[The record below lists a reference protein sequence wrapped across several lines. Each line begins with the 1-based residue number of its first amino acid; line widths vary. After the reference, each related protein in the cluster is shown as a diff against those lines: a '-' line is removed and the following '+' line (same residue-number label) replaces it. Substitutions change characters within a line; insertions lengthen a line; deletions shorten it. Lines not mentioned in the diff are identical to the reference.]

1 MRKILLSLLFAS
13 FALPFFA
20 QGFNQIDE
28 NGTYTSSEDLLKK
41 DSLKEHHEAPRGF
54 HVWTVDSRFG
64 DRRPAEPDTLQ
75 HMYMNSI
82 FNEGKYG
89 EYNTLGNLGSPRL
102 NRIFID
108 RPQTE
113 QFFFTQPYDFFN
125 TPVDQ
130 FHFTNTLSPITNLTY
145 QECGDKNN
153 GEDHLKA
160 LFAVNAGK
168 RLGLGFK
175 FNYIYA
181 RGYYHSQSAA
191 HFNYTLFGSYLGD
204 RYEAHLL
211 MGTNHQKMAENGGIT
226 QDNYIEHPEIYR
238 DVFDANEIPTVL
250 SSNWNRNDHH
260 HIFFTHRYNIGF
272 NRKIPMTP
280 EEIKAKKFAMESQ
293 KEKDEKEELK
303 KARKEAEKRGIDF
316 DEEEYKRSKGVS
328 YGGRP
333 DGAKTVGKEPEKAE
347 AGDEGEGR
355 IKVEGQAALDSL
367 MAQGQQQKKEEA
379 EETEWMKNEYV
390 PVTSFIHTINYDY
403 ANRVYLA
410 YETPAN
416 YYKHSSFYDEEAD
429 VLQGDS
435 INDNTR
441 HYRIKNTFAINLLE
455 GFNKWA
461 KAGLKAF
468 ITSDYRHFTLPD
480 SLGHN
485 TSFNEHTVSVGG
497 QLSKTQG
504 SLIHYNATMETWLV
518 GEDAGQLKVD
528 GHADVNIPLFGDTVQ
543 IAGNAFFHRVN
554 PIFYQR
560 HFHSKFLWWDSKNM
574 EKETHTHIEGRL
586 TIPKT
591 RTMFRLA
598 VDHLTNHTYFTQSYT
613 QEQERRYGYELAVN
627 QSSNNIALLTLQL
640 EQALKLGILNWES
653 QITYQKSSHA
663 ELPVPELNV
672 YSNLYVKFKINKVLN
687 VNLGG
692 DVRWFTQYV
701 APDYNPLIG
710 QYTIQNN
717 GDNNVKIGNYP
728 WVNVYANLKLKQARF
743 YVMMSHVNYSSGNSY
758 FLTPHYPTNQRVLR
772 FGVSWNFFN

>member
-1 MRKILLSLLFAS
+1 MRRILISLLFAS
-13 FALPFFA
+13 IALPFFA

-28 NGTYTSSEDLLKK
+28 NGNFTSAEDTNKK
-41 DSLKEHHEAPRGF
+41 DSLKEHHDAPRGF
-54 HVWTVDSRFG
+54 YVWTVDSRFG
-64 DRRPAEPDTLQ
+64 DRKPAEPDTLQ
-75 HMYMNSI
+75 HMYMNTI

-89 EYNTLGNLGSPRL
+89 EYNTLGNLGSPRM
-102 NRIFID
+102 NRIYID

-168 RLGLGFK
+168 RLGLGFR

-181 RGYYHSQSAA
+181 RGYYQHQSAA
-191 HFNYTLFGSYLGD
+191 HFNYSLYGSYLGD

-211 MGTNHQKMAENGGIT
+211 MGTNHQKMAENGGLT
-226 QDNYIEHPEIYR
+226 NDEYIEHPEIYR
-238 DVFDANEIPTVL
+238 EDFRTNEIPTML

-293 KEKDEKEELK
+293 KEKDEKKEIE
-303 KARKEAEKRGIDF
+303 KARREARKQGLDF
-316 DEEEYKRSKGVS
+316 DEEEFKRNKNIS

-333 DGAKTVGKEPEKAE
+333 DGAKTVGREPERNDSASL
-347 AGDEGEGR
+347 GGGR
-355 IKVEGQAALDSL
+355 IKVEGQAAMDSL
-367 MAQGQQQKKEEA
+367 MAEKPKEEA
-379 EETEWMKNEYV
+379 AQDTSWMKNEYV
-390 PVTSFIHTINYDY
+390 PVTSFIHTLNYDY
-403 ANRVYLA
+403 ANRIYQA
-410 YETPAN
+410 YEWPRD
-416 YYKHSSFYDEEAD
+416 YYKNSSYYKDEAD

-435 INDNTR
+435 IYDITR
-441 HYRIKNTFAINLLE
+441 HYRIKNTFALNLLE

-468 ITSDYRHFTLPD
+468 VTSDFRHFTLPD
-480 SLGHN
+480 TLGH
-485 TSFNEHTVSVGG
+485 SQSYNEHNVSVGG

-504 SLIHYNATMETWLV
+504 SLIHYNATLETWLV
-518 GEDAGQLKVD
+518 GQDAGQLKVD
-528 GHADVNIPLFGDTVQ
+528 GYADLNIPLFGDTLQ
-543 IAGNAFFHRVN
+543 IAGHAYFHRLN

-560 HFHSKFLWWDSKNM
+560 HFHSKYLWWDDTDMK
-574 EKETHTHIEGRL
+574 KEIRTHIEGRL
-586 TIPKT
+586 SFPKT
-591 RTMFRLA
+591 RTMLRVS
-598 VDHLTNHTYFTQSYT
+598 VDHLTNYTYFAQSYT
-613 QEQERRYGYELAVN
+613 TGSDSRTHHELTIN
-627 QSSNNIALLTLQL
+627 QSAENIALLTLQL
-640 EQALKLGILNWES
+640 EQAVRLGILNWES
-653 QITYQKSSHA
+653 QVTYQKSSHSILA
-663 ELPVPELNV
+663 VPDLNI
-672 YSNLYVKFKINKVLN
+672 YSNLYLKFRINKVLN
-687 VNLGG
+687 VELGG
-692 DVRWFTQYV
+692 DVRWFTAYE

-710 QYTIQNN
+710 QYAIQNN
-717 GDNNVKIGNYP
+717 GENNLKIGNYP

>member
-1 MRKILLSLLFAS
+1 MRRILISLLFAS
-13 FALPFFA
+13 IALPFFA

-28 NGTYTSSEDLLKK
+28 NGNFTSAEDTNKK
-41 DSLKEHHEAPRGF
+41 DSLKEHHDAPRGF
-54 HVWTVDSRFG
+54 YVWTVDSRFG
-64 DRRPAEPDTLQ
+64 DRKPAEPDTLQ
-75 HMYMNSI
+75 HMYMNTI

-89 EYNTLGNLGSPRL
+89 EYNTLGNLGSPRM
-102 NRIFID
+102 NRIYID

-168 RLGLGFK
+168 RLGLGFR

-181 RGYYHSQSAA
+181 RGYYQNQSAA
-191 HFNYTLFGSYLGD
+191 HFNYSLYGSYLGD

-211 MGTNHQKMAENGGIT
+211 MGTNHQKMAENGGLT
-226 QDNYIEHPEIYR
+226 NDEYIEHPEIYR
-238 DVFDANEIPTVL
+238 EDFRTNEIPTML

-293 KEKDEKEELK
+293 KEKDEKKEIE
-303 KARKEAEKRGIDF
+303 KARREARKQGLDF
-316 DEEEYKRSKGVS
+316 DEEEFKRNKNIS

-333 DGAKTVGKEPEKAE
+333 DDAKTVGREPERNDSTSL
-347 AGDEGEGR
+347 GGGR
-355 IKVEGQAALDSL
+355 IKVEGQAAMDSL
-367 MAQGQQQKKEEA
+367 MAEKPKEEA
-379 EETEWMKNEYV
+379 AQDTSWMKNEYV
-390 PVTSFIHTINYDY
+390 PVTSFIHTLNYDY
-403 ANRVYLA
+403 ANRIYQA
-410 YETPAN
+410 YEWPHD
-416 YYKHSSFYDEEAD
+416 YYKNSSYYKDDAD

-435 INDNTR
+435 IYDITR
-441 HYRIKNTFAINLLE
+441 HYRIKNTFALNLLE

-468 ITSDYRHFTLPD
+468 VTSDFRHFTLPD
-480 SLGHN
+480 TLGH
-485 TSFNEHTVSVGG
+485 SQSYNEHNVSVGG

-504 SLIHYNATMETWLV
+504 SLIHYNATLETWLV
-518 GEDAGQLKVD
+518 GQDAGQLKVD
-528 GHADVNIPLFGDTVQ
+528 GYADLNIPLFGDTLQ
-543 IAGNAFFHRVN
+543 IAGHAYFHRLN

-560 HFHSKFLWWDSKNM
+560 HFHSKYLWWDDTDMK
-574 EKETHTHIEGRL
+574 KEIRTHIEGRL
-586 TIPKT
+586 SFPKT
-591 RTMFRLA
+591 RTMLRVS
-598 VDHLTNHTYFTQSYT
+598 VDHLTNYTYFAQSYT
-613 QEQERRYGYELAVN
+613 TGSDSRTHHELTVN
-627 QSSNNIALLTLQL
+627 QSAENIALLTLQL
-640 EQALKLGILNWES
+640 EQAVRLGILNWES
-653 QITYQKSSHA
+653 QVTYQKSSHSILA
-663 ELPVPELNV
+663 VPDLNI
-672 YSNLYVKFKINKVLN
+672 YSNLYLKFRINKVLN
-687 VNLGG
+687 VELGG
-692 DVRWFTQYV
+692 DVRWFTAYE

-710 QYTIQNN
+710 QYAIQNN
-717 GDNNVKIGNYP
+717 GDNNLKIGNYP

>member
-1 MRKILLSLLFAS
+1 VTYATANGWATDIDGDVFTATKDGKKIEVVFDGEDKGTIT
-13 FALPFFA
+13 FT
-20 QGFNQIDE
+20 GFD
-28 NGTYTSSEDLLKK
+28 T
-41 DSLKEHHEAPRGF
+41 DSLK
-54 HVWTVDSRFG
+54 D
-64 DRRPAEPDTLQ
+64 
-75 HMYMNSI
+75 
-82 FNEGKYG
+82 
-89 EYNTLGNLGSPRL
+89 
-102 NRIFID
+102 
-108 RPQTE
+108 
-113 QFFFTQPYDFFN
+113 DFE
-125 TPVDQ
+125 TDDE
-130 FHFTNTLSPITNLTY
+130 I
-145 QECGDKNN
+145 G
-153 GEDHLKA
+153 
-160 LFAVNAGK
+160 
-168 RLGLGFK
+168 
-175 FNYIYA
+175 
-181 RGYYHSQSAA
+181 
-191 HFNYTLFGSYLGD
+191 
-204 RYEAHLL
+204 
-211 MGTNHQKMAENGGIT
+211 ENG
-226 QDNYIEHPEIYR
+226 
-238 DVFDANEIPTVL
+238 
-250 SSNWNRNDHH
+250 
-260 HIFFTHRYNIGF
+260 
-272 NRKIPMTP
+272 P
-280 EEIKAKKFAMESQ
+280 EEADKAE
-293 KEKDEKEELK
+293 EEKEPE
-303 KARKEAEKRGIDF
+303 KA
-316 DEEEYKRSKGVS
+316 EEEKEPEK
-328 YGGRP
+328 
-333 DGAKTVGKEPEKAE
+333 AEEGKEPEKAE

-367 MAQGQQQKKEEA
+367 MAQNQLKKKEEA

>member
-1 MRKILLSLLFAS
+1 MRRILISLLFAS
-13 FALPFFA
+13 IALPFFA

-28 NGTYTSSEDLLKK
+28 NGNFTSAEDTHKK
-41 DSLKEHHEAPRGF
+41 DTLKEHHDAPRGF
-54 HVWTVDSRFG
+54 YVWTVDSRFG
-64 DRRPAEPDTLQ
+64 DRKPAEPDTLQ
-75 HMYMNSI
+75 HMYMNTI

-89 EYNTLGNLGSPRL
+89 EYNTLGNLGSPRM
-102 NRIFID
+102 NRIYID

-168 RLGLGFK
+168 RLGLGFR

-181 RGYYHSQSAA
+181 RGYYQNQSAA
-191 HFNYTLFGSYLGD
+191 HFNYSLYGSYLGD

-211 MGTNHQKMAENGGIT
+211 MGTNHQKMAENGGLT
-226 QDNYIEHPEIYR
+226 NDEYIEHPEIYR
-238 DVFDANEIPTVL
+238 EDFRTNEIPTML

-293 KEKDEKEELK
+293 KEKDEKKEIE
-303 KARKEAEKRGIDF
+303 KARREARKQGLDF
-316 DEEEYKRSKGVS
+316 DEEEFKRNKNIS

-333 DGAKTVGKEPEKAE
+333 DDAKTVGREPERNDSTSL
-347 AGDEGEGR
+347 GGGR
-355 IKVEGQAALDSL
+355 IKVEGQAAMDSL
-367 MAQGQQQKKEEA
+367 MAEKPKEEA
-379 EETEWMKNEYV
+379 AQDTSWMKNEYV
-390 PVTSFIHTINYDY
+390 PVTSFIHTLNYDY
-403 ANRVYLA
+403 ANRIYQA
-410 YETPAN
+410 YEWPRD
-416 YYKHSSFYDEEAD
+416 YYKNSSYYKDEAD

-435 INDNTR
+435 IYDITR
-441 HYRIKNTFAINLLE
+441 HYRIKNTFALNLLE

-468 ITSDYRHFTLPD
+468 ITSDFRHFTLPD
-480 SLGHN
+480 TLGH
-485 TSFNEHTVSVGG
+485 SQSYNEHNVSVGG

-504 SLIHYNATMETWLV
+504 SLIHYNATLETWLV
-518 GEDAGQLKVD
+518 GQDAGQLKVD
-528 GHADVNIPLFGDTVQ
+528 GYADLNIPLFGDTLQ
-543 IAGNAFFHRVN
+543 IAGHAYFHRLN

-560 HFHSKFLWWDSKNM
+560 HFHSKYLWWDDTDMK
-574 EKETHTHIEGRL
+574 KEIRTHIEGRL
-586 TIPKT
+586 SFPKT
-591 RTMFRLA
+591 RTMLRVS
-598 VDHLTNHTYFTQSYT
+598 VDHLTNYTYFAQSYT
-613 QEQERRYGYELAVN
+613 TGSDSRTHHELTVN
-627 QSSNNIALLTLQL
+627 QSAENIALLTLQL
-640 EQALKLGILNWES
+640 EQAVRLGILNWES
-653 QITYQKSSHA
+653 QVTYQKSSHSILA
-663 ELPVPELNV
+663 VPDLNI
-672 YSNLYVKFKINKVLN
+672 YSNLYLKFRINKVLN
-687 VNLGG
+687 VELGG
-692 DVRWFTQYV
+692 DVRWFTAYE

-710 QYTIQNN
+710 QYAIQNN
-717 GDNNVKIGNYP
+717 GENNLKIGNYP

-743 YVMMSHVNYSSGNSY
+743 YVMMSHMNYSSGNSY

>member
-1 MRKILLSLLFAS
+1 MRRILISLLFAS
-13 FALPFFA
+13 IALPFFA

-28 NGTYTSSEDLLKK
+28 NGNFTSAEDTHKK
-41 DSLKEHHEAPRGF
+41 DTLKEHHDAPRGF
-54 HVWTVDSRFG
+54 YVWTVDSRFG
-64 DRRPAEPDTLQ
+64 DRKPAEPDTLQ
-75 HMYMNSI
+75 HMYMNTI

-89 EYNTLGNLGSPRL
+89 EYNTLGNLGSPRM
-102 NRIFID
+102 NRIYID

-168 RLGLGFK
+168 RLGLGFR

-181 RGYYHSQSAA
+181 RGYYQHQSAA
-191 HFNYTLFGSYLGD
+191 HFNYSLYGSYLGD

-211 MGTNHQKMAENGGIT
+211 MGTNHQKMAENGGLT
-226 QDNYIEHPEIYR
+226 NDEYIEHPEIYR
-238 DVFDANEIPTVL
+238 EDFRTNEIPTML

-293 KEKDEKEELK
+293 KEKDEKKEIE
-303 KARKEAEKRGIDF
+303 KARREARKQGLDF
-316 DEEEYKRSKGVS
+316 DEEEFKRNKNIS

-333 DGAKTVGKEPEKAE
+333 DDAKTVGREPERNDSTSL
-347 AGDEGEGR
+347 GGGR
-355 IKVEGQAALDSL
+355 IKVEGQAAMDSL
-367 MAQGQQQKKEEA
+367 MAEKPKEEA
-379 EETEWMKNEYV
+379 AQDTSWMKNEYV
-390 PVTSFIHTINYDY
+390 PVTSFIHTLNYDY
-403 ANRVYLA
+403 ANRIYQA
-410 YETPAN
+410 YEWPHD
-416 YYKHSSFYDEEAD
+416 YYKNSSYYKDDAD

-435 INDNTR
+435 IYDITR
-441 HYRIKNTFAINLLE
+441 HYRIKNTFALNLLE

-468 ITSDYRHFTLPD
+468 VTSDFRHFTLPD
-480 SLGHN
+480 TLGH
-485 TSFNEHTVSVGG
+485 SQSYNEHNVSVGG

-504 SLIHYNATMETWLV
+504 SLIHYNATLETWLV
-518 GEDAGQLKVD
+518 GQDAGQLKVD
-528 GHADVNIPLFGDTVQ
+528 GYADLNIPLFGDTLQ
-543 IAGNAFFHRVN
+543 IAGHAYFHRLN

-560 HFHSKFLWWDSKNM
+560 HFHSKYLWWDDTDMK
-574 EKETHTHIEGRL
+574 KEIRTHIEGRL
-586 TIPKT
+586 SFPKT
-591 RTMFRLA
+591 RTMLRVS
-598 VDHLTNHTYFTQSYT
+598 VDHLTNYTYFAQSYT
-613 QEQERRYGYELAVN
+613 TGSDSRTHHELTVN
-627 QSSNNIALLTLQL
+627 QSAENIALLTLQL
-640 EQALKLGILNWES
+640 EQAVRLGILNWES
-653 QITYQKSSHA
+653 QVTYQKSSHSILA
-663 ELPVPELNV
+663 VPDLNI
-672 YSNLYVKFKINKVLN
+672 YSNLYLKFRINKVLN
-687 VNLGG
+687 VELGG
-692 DVRWFTQYV
+692 DVRWFTAYE

-710 QYTIQNN
+710 QYAIQNN
-717 GDNNVKIGNYP
+717 GENNLKIGNYP